1 MRISLYPEQRVPRE
15 CGGQLQT
22 RVLFG
27 LRRFSAI
34 LLLLLFGLSLLS
46 PLFGSDGEANLP
58 ACCRRA
64 GKHHCAMPAG
74 SGAPDSGPALR
85 GKGRCPSYPSGFG
98 VGTVQ
103 TVIGVAPASASAFM
117 PTAEFASCN
126 SFELRVLS
134 SLRFRAHGKRG
145 PPLSA

>member
-1 MRISLYPEQRVPRE
+1 MVLPISIVRPLK
-15 CGGQLQT
+15 T

-46 PLFGSDGEANLP
+46 PLLGSDGEANLP
-58 ACCRRA
+58 ACCRRG

-74 SGAPDSGPALR
+74 KGSPDSGPALR
-85 GKGRCPSYPSGFG
+85 GNGRCPSYPGFG
-98 VGTVQ
+98 VGTTS
-103 TVIGVAPASASAFM
+103 TVYGVRPAQPSAFV
-117 PTAEFASCN
+117 PTAEFISCN

-134 SLRFRAHGKRG
+134 SLRLRAHGKRG
-145 PPLSA
+145 PPLFA